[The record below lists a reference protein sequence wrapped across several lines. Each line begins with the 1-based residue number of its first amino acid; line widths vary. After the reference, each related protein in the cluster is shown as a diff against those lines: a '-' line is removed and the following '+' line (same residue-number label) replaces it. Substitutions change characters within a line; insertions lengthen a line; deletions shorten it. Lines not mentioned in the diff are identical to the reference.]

1 MINFLSSWA
10 KNIGIAIVIV
20 SILEMIL
27 PNNKTKKY
35 IKMVM
40 GIYILF
46 AIILPFLQNKI
57 NLQDLNAENY
67 IETSTKSEVNQTS
80 MDARIEELYV
90 EQLKKDI
97 TSKIEQKGYKVNK
110 CEVTA
115 SITKDVNTTKI
126 NKIVLKVEKDSSKK
140 EQNNSNIENVIIS
153 EVEKIKDIE
162 IDSENQTKEKKLTI
176 SKTEEKELKKFLK
189 EEYEVSEE
197 CLVIN

>member
-46 AIILPFLQNKI
+46 AIISPFLQNKI

-126 NKIVLKVEKDSSKK
+126 NKIVLKVEKHSSKK